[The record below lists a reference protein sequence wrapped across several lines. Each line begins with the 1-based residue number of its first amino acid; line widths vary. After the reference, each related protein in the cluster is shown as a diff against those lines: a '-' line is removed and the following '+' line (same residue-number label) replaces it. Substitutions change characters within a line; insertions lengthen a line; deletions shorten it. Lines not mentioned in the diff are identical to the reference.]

1 VNTESEQFE
10 QELERELRELILAL
24 VARVHSEDLWDAW
37 AFAEEDAQAALRAW
51 EVAPGP
57 LKAER
62 HAVYRAALDR
72 EERAA
77 LLLAASRNQRSEL
90 DD

>member
-1 VNTESEQFE
+1 VNTDFEQFE

-24 VARVHSEDLWDAW
+24 VASVHSEDLWDAW
-37 AFAEEDAQAALRAW
+37 AFAEDDARAALRAW
-51 EVAPGP
+51 EAAPES
-57 LKAER
+57 LKADR
-62 HAVYRAALDR
+62 YAAYRAALDR

-77 LLLAASRNQRSEL
+77 VLLAASRNRRREL